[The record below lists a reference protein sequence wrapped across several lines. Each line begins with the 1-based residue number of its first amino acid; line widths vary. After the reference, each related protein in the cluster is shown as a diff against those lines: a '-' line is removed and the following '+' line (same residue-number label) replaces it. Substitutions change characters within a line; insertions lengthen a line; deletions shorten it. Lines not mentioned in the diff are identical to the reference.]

1 MQVPFSNTPSVVR
14 ETSAG
19 VLEMWIDRR
28 GWLLSRMRGRFE
40 LAHCTTMMATG
51 DEAIRLSPR
60 LRFVH
65 DWRDL
70 TGFDLSV
77 PPHLV
82 AWAAKNVR
90 SVEHST
96 IVCRSP
102 MVAMA
107 AHAANLTLKNMLFVS
122 TDPAALDRAFVTW

>member
-1 MQVPFSNTPSVVR
+1 MQVPFSNAPSVVR

-19 VLEMWIDRR
+19 ALEMWIDRP
-28 GWLLSRMRGRFE
+28 GWLLTRMKGHFE
-40 LAHCTTMMATG
+40 LVHCTTMLATG
-51 DEAIRLSPR
+51 DEAIRLGHR

-70 TGFDLSV
+70 VGFDLSV
-77 PPHLV
+77 PPYLV
-82 AWAAKNVR
+82 GWAAKNVR
-90 SVEHST
+90 AVEHST

-107 AHAANLTLKNMLFVS
+107 AHAANLTLKNLLYVS
-122 TDPAALDRAFVTW
+122 TDPSALERAFVMW